1 MKITTFF
8 CLVAITAIAASCSSE
23 KPTYIEPHLTTLAAT
38 DVTRTEATLNGT
50 ATIEGDAD
58 MPELC
63 FRYGTTSNVQQSTG
77 TVNIQGSTVSFPLKN
92 LTAGSTYYY
101 MLQGYNGRTTINSN
115 IMSFTTQPNEKP
127 SLGETQV
134 LSHGPMSAIIG
145 YEIKENGG
153 EPILET
159 GCYYK
164 QGASSEEQKATLSH
178 YDGGVG
184 QQKLLIDQLQGN
196 TTYQIQPYAKN
207 SIGETLGEVITFT
220 TGDAIILQEA
230 GDFTALMGNSLYDY
244 TSITLAGAMNGD
256 DLNCLRK
263 MMGRNGD
270 GTSTVGKLSQIDMT
284 DVKIVAGGG
293 TYDTSR
299 YTQDHII
306 GQGLFANCEHLTQIS
321 LPLDAT
327 TLEKDAFAG
336 CTSLTRIEIPAAIAN
351 LQPSSGCTALQ
362 EIKVSS
368 ANANYSSKDGVL
380 LNGEGTKIV
389 WFPMGKQ
396 GSYTLPSTIT
406 SIGDYAFKGCNIES
420 FTLPDGLTSI
430 GQGAFMD
437 SKVREVKLPAN
448 LKAVPTS
455 TFQGCTQLKVVRLG
469 SKTEQICDYAFD
481 QCPLTDIYVEAD
493 FPPVCHAHAFT
504 TRGTSFLNTCTVH
517 VPKGKAASYKASE
530 GWQQFK
536 NIVTD

>member
-1 MKITTFF
+1 MKTTTFF
-8 CLVAITAIAASCSSE
+8 SLVAITAIATSCNSE
-23 KPTYIEPHLTTLAAT
+23 KPTYIEPHLTTLGAT
-38 DVTRTEATLNGT
+38 DITRTEATLNGT

-58 MPELC
+58 MPQLC
-63 FRYGTTSNVQQSTG
+63 FRYGTTSTMQQSTSI
-77 TVNIQGSTVSFPLKN
+77 VNLQGSTVSFPLKN

-101 MLQGYNGRTTINSN
+101 MLQGNNGRTTINSN
-115 IMSFTTQPNEKP
+115 TMTFTTQPNEKP
-127 SLGETQV
+127 SLGETTV
-134 LSHGPMSAIIG
+134 LSHGPMSVIIG
-145 YEIKENGG
+145 YQIAENGG
-153 EPILET
+153 ESILET
-159 GCYYK
+159 GCYCK
-164 QGASSEEQKATLSH
+164 QGSEQKKVILSH

-184 QQKLLIDQLQGN
+184 QQKLLIDNLQCN
-196 TTYQIQPYAKN
+196 TTYQIQPYAQNK
-207 SIGETLGEVITFT
+207 IGETLGEAITFT

-244 TSITLAGAMNGD
+244 TSITLAGSMNGD

-270 GTSTVGKLSQIDMT
+270 GTSTLGKLTQIDMT

-293 TYDTSR
+293 TYDASR
-299 YTQDHII
+299 YTQDHVI
-306 GQGLFANCEHLTQIS
+306 GQGLFANCEHLTQVS
-321 LPLDAT
+321 LPFDAT

-336 CTSLTRIEIPAAIAN
+336 CTSLIRIEIPAAIAN

-380 LNGEGTKIV
+380 LNGVGSKIV

-396 GSYTLPSTIT
+396 GCYTLPSTVT
-406 SIGDYAFKGCNIES
+406 SIGDYAFKGCNVEN

-437 SKVREVKLPAN
+437 SKVKEVKLPAS

-469 SKTEQICDYAFD
+469 NKTELISDYAFD
-481 QCPLTDIYVEAD
+481 LCPLTDIYVEAKL
-493 FPPVCHAHAFT
+493 PPVCNAHAFT
-504 TRGTSFLNTCTVH
+504 TRGANFLNTCTLH
-517 VPKGKAASYKASE
+517 VPADQLGIYKANES
-530 GWQQFK
+530 WQQFK
-536 NIVTD
+536 NIIAY